1 MEGENYIHSLQV
13 TIKKKKTNE
22 NQQSQKTSFRLG
34 TNTKEMFK
42 IDPGWKT
49 SSPRDCL
56 CFLIVLENIQIVE

>member
-1 MEGENYIHSLQV
+1 MKQDGRRELHTFFTSDNQ
-13 TIKKKKTNE
+13 KKKTNE

-49 SSPRDCL
+49 SSPRD
-56 CFLIVLENIQIVE
+56 